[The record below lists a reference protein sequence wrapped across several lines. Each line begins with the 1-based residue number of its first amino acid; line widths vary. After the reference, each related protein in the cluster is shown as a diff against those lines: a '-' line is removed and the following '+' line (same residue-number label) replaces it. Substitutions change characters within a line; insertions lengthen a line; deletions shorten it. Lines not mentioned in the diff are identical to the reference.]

1 MTWLLWLLSLRK
13 EISPKGWLIIAG
25 IVLAITAALYF
36 RQHFINQGAR
46 NATSAIERA
55 NDAANQSADQAE
67 TDYYQRFDQC
77 RASGGSWDRANR
89 VCLTGSGDKTLR
101 RDPR

>member
-1 MTWLLWLLSLRK
+1 LRFCVV
-13 EISPKGWLIIAG
+13 PLRGWLIIG
-25 IVLAITAALYF
+25 AIIAALGGALYF
-36 RQHFINQGAR
+36 RQHFINQGAS

-55 NDAANQSADQAE
+55 NDAANDKADTAE

-77 RASGGSWDRANR
+77 RSAGGTWDRAHR
-89 VCLTGSGDKTLR
+89 ACLAGSGDKTLR

>member
-1 MTWLLWLLSLRK
+1 MIATALALLRVVPLR
-13 EISPKGWLIIAG
+13 GWLVIAA
-25 IVLAITAALYF
+25 IVAALTGALYF
-36 RQHFINQGAR
+36 RQHFINQGAS

-77 RASGGSWDRANR
+77 RSAGGSWDRANR